1 MIIPLNVALQ
11 GHSRR
16 TLPPQLVQFGSDELV
31 LIELQGTL
39 DVEGEMEGQFVG
51 KLKIDSSTVRGR
63 VSACFRVGL
72 C

>member
-1 MIIPLNVALQ
+1 MIIPLNVALK

-51 KLKIDSSTVRGR
+51 KLKCQVCTPV
-63 VSACFRVGL
+63 
-72 C
+72 